1 MLAKQQDGSKVA
13 STKNSS
19 PMPSGSV
26 RFIGLIFSV
35 FLGAK
40 NECRANRK
48 TFLGMTLMQAAFLDQ
63 PKFFESEKA
72 FYGNTITLR
81 CFQDIIDAYVRHKP
95 SLLKKAF

>member
-26 RFIGLIFSV
+26 RYIGLIFSV

-40 NECRANRK
+40 NI
-48 TFLGMTLMQAAFLDQ
+48 MQ
-63 PKFFESEKA
+63 S
-72 FYGNTITLR
+72 
-81 CFQDIIDAYVRHKP
+81 
-95 SLLKKAF
+95 